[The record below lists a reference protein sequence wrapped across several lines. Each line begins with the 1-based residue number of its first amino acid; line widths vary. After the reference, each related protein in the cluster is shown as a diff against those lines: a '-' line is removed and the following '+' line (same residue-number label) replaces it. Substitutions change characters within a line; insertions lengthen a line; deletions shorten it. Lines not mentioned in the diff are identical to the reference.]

1 MIGILNVKMG
11 KCCTNIIS
19 QWCFDSPCTVTI
31 MRVGVGK
38 IWAFDDPT
46 MQIGGFDYII
56 AIWNQYMANMI
67 QCEKP

>member
-1 MIGILNVKMG
+1 MIGILNMKMG

-19 QWCFDSPCTVTI
+19 QWCLYSPCTVTI

-56 AIWNQYMANMI
+56 AIWNQYIANMI
-67 QCEKP
+67 QCERP